1 MRVCMWYSNRDI
13 RIEEAPTPKPGPR
26 EMVAKVMACGICG
39 SDIVE
44 WYRLPRA
51 PLVPGHELG
60 AEVVEVGEEMTE
72 FKPGDRVFI
81 APKVPCL
88 KCRYC
93 RAGQHPLCTEV
104 KQRLPGA
111 FAEYVLVPEV
121 LVENGTLL
129 LPENVSYDQ
138 STFIEPLAC
147 AVRAQRL
154 AKVAEGQSVMVLGCG
169 MSGLLHVKLAHARG
183 ARVAASDINPKRLA
197 FAQKAGAETTIDAA
211 GNVAERLVA
220 ETGRLADVV
229 VLCTSAMSAVADA
242 WTCVDKGG
250 TVVVFAV
257 PGPEKDVVV
266 PLNDFWRKEI
276 TILTSYYCGPPDW
289 EESLDLIAS
298 GRIVVDDMITHTLPL
313 SETAEGFRLV
323 QEGTVSLKVVIR
335 PNE

>member
-1 MRVCMWYSNRDI
+1 MRVSMWYNNRDI
-13 RIEEAPTPKPGPR
+13 RIEEVPTPKPGPK
-26 EMVAKVMACGICG
+26 EMLVKVMSCGICG

-51 PLVPGHELG
+51 PLVQGHELG
-60 AEVVEVGEEMTE
+60 AEVVEVGDSLTKY
-72 FKPGDRVFI
+72 KPGDRVFI

-93 RAGQHPLCTEV
+93 KEGHLPQCSVV
-104 KQRLPGA
+104 KERLPGA
-111 FAEYVLVPEV
+111 FAEYVLVPEI

-129 LPENVSYDQ
+129 LPDHVTYDE

-154 AKVAEGQSVMVLGCG
+154 ANLQEGQSVMVLGCG

-183 ARVAASDINPKRLA
+183 ARVIASDINPNRLA
-197 FAQKAGAETTIDAA
+197 FARKFGAAITVNAA
-211 GNVAERLVA
+211 ENVAERLVA

-229 VLCTSAMSAVADA
+229 ILCTSAMSAVEDA
-242 WTCVDKGG
+242 WKCVDQGG

-257 PGPEKDVVV
+257 PGPEKAVVV

-289 EESLDLIAS
+289 EESLQLIAS
-298 GRIVVDDMITHTLPL
+298 GKIVVDDMITHTLPL
-313 SETAEGFRLV
+313 SETGKGFRLV
-323 QEGTVSLKVVIR
+323 LGGEESLKVVIR